1 MKAVDIFK
9 KKLKKGTVYRRSD
22 LALLTSSVDRHVH
35 GLVQDGTLQ
44 KLSPVLFSYPK
55 ESVFGKTPR
64 DGNDLV
70 RTFLKDDHFLLTSP
84 NLFNSL
90 GVGTTQLYN
99 QQVVYNYKRHGKFKL
114 GNQEFDF
121 RVKPRFPRKLTP
133 EFLLVDLVNTLDNL
147 AEDKNQVLK
156 NVTTKVASMDKKA
169 LKKSVAQYGNVQTKK
184 FFAPLI

>member
-1 MKAVDIFK
+1 M
-9 KKLKKGTVYRRSD
+9 
-22 LALLTSSVDRHVH
+22 TSSVDRDIH

-44 KLSPVLFSYPK
+44 KLSRGLFYYPK
-55 ESVFGKTPR
+55 ESVFCKMPP

-90 GVGTTQLYN
+90 GVGTTQLHN
-99 QQVVYNYKRHGKFKL
+99 QQVVYNHKRHGKFKL
-114 GNQEFDF
+114 GNEEYDF

-147 AEDKNQVLK
+147 AEDKKPGIEKCDNKGGQHGQEGAEKIGRPIWKRANKEILCPFDIGHYFLAC
-156 NVTTKVASMDKKA
+156 VAA
-169 LKKSVAQYGNVQTKK
+169 CA
-184 FFAPLI
+184 